1 MNIIIYIFIFIAKII
16 ENTLSTLRIIVIAK
30 GKKLLGAF
38 LNLIV
43 CTCWLISTS
52 IIITNIND
60 WFKII
65 SYIFGSF
72 IGSYL
77 GSYIYEK
84 SIPHHTNS

>member
-1 MNIIIYIFIFIAKII
+1 MIVYIFIFLSKII
-16 ENTLSTLRIIVIAK
+16 DNALSTLRIIVIAK

-52 IIITNIND
+52 IIITSIND
-60 WFKII
+60 YFKII
-65 SYIFGSF
+65 SYLFGSF
-72 IGSYL
+72 VGSYL
-77 GSYIYEK
+77 GGYIYEK